1 MTSGKLAEISLA
13 KAYSL
18 NLDFCDLTEI
28 CKNCAIVL
36 QGTNKIAL
44 VIDIIIRTMKLKT
57 IVAQGSCT
65 VDGWGNV

>member
-28 CKNCAIVL
+28 CKKCAIVL
-36 QGTNKIAL
+36 QGRNKIAL
-44 VIDIIIRTMKLKT
+44 VIDSIVRIMKLKI
-57 IVAQGSCT
+57 IVAQGSYT
-65 VDGWGNV
+65 VDG

>member
-1 MTSGKLAEISLA
+1 MTSGKLVEISLA

-44 VIDIIIRTMKLKT
+44 VIDIIIRIMKLKI

-65 VDGWGNV
+65 VDG

>member
-1 MTSGKLAEISLA
+1 MTSGKLAEISLT

-18 NLDFCDLTEI
+18 NLDFCDLAEI

-44 VIDIIIRTMKLKT
+44 VIDIIIRITKLKK
-57 IVAQGSCT
+57 
-65 VDGWGNV
+65 

>member
-1 MTSGKLAEISLA
+1 MAEISLA
-13 KAYSL
+13 KGYSL

-44 VIDIIIRTMKLKT
+44 TIDVIIRIAKLKI
-57 IVAQGSCT
+57 IVALGRCT
-65 VDGWGNV
+65 VDG